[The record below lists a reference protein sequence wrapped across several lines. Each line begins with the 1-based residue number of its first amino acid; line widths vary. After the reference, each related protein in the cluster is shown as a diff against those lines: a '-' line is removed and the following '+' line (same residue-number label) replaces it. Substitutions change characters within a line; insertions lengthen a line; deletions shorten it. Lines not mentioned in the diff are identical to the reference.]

1 MEKLFYEYFDE
12 WVDNYKAGTVA
23 QVTLE
28 KYKNNTRRIREL
40 APDMKMGDLNRSSY
54 QNLINKFAETHEET
68 TVRDFHHHLRSCLLD
83 AFDDGAIERDPTRK
97 TVIKGCMAKR
107 KKKPKFLGQEELQKL
122 MSVLELG
129 DRPNTDWFIWLIA
142 KTGARFSEA
151 LALTAGDFDF
161 VNRKLK
167 ICKTW
172 DYKHH
177 GGFTPTKNKSS
188 NRMVELDWETIARFS
203 VLLKGMEP
211 EQMVFVE
218 EGKNIYSTTYN
229 DRLERLCRKAGV
241 KVISMHGL
249 RHTHASVLFAAG
261 VSIPSV
267 AKRLGH
273 SNTATTQK
281 VYLHV
286 ITELERKDNSLIQ
299 GVVAGITAR

>member
-1 MEKLFYEYFDE
+1 MQKLFYKYFEE
-12 WVDNYKAGTVA
+12 WVKEYKAGTIA
-23 QVTLE
+23 RVTME
-28 KYKNNTRRIREL
+28 KYINDARRIKEL
-40 APDMKMGDLNRSSY
+40 APDMKMKDLNRASY
-54 QNLINKFAETHEET
+54 QSLLNRFAETHERT
-68 TVRDFHHHLRSCLLD
+68 TVRDFHHHLRSCILD
-83 AFDDGAIERDPTRK
+83 AFDEGDIDRDPTRK
-97 TVIKGCMAKR
+97 AVVKGCMATR
-107 KKKPKFLGQEELQKL
+107 KKKPKFLSQEELQKL
-122 MSVLELG
+122 MKVLKLG
-129 DRPNTDWFIWLIA
+129 KTPNADWLIWLIA

-161 VNRKLK
+161 DKRTLR

-172 DYKHH
+172 DYKHG

-188 NRMVELDWETIARFS
+188 NRIIELDWETLMRFS
-203 VLLKGMEP
+203 TLLQGMEAD
-211 EQMVFVE
+211 QMIFVK

-229 DRLERLCRKAGV
+229 DQLERACKEAGI
-241 KVISMHGL
+241 KVISIHGL

-261 VSIPSV
+261 VSLPSV

-286 ITELERKDNSLIQ
+286 IAELEQKDYSLIQ